1 MSDNSKRFLFGG
13 LLVLAGVIFIL
24 QQLFNWS
31 IGGVFISM
39 LFAAGAF
46 VFLFVYL
53 SDRSKWWA
61 LIPGF
66 TLLGLAAIIATG
78 DLFPRFGGRFGGTI
92 FLGCIALAFILV
104 FITRRDFWWAIIP
117 AGVLTT
123 LAIMTAIPAG
133 NGLFTGGFFFLGIG
147 ATFGVLGLLPVG
159 KKDKWPWIPALIL
172 LVFGSMLTTGALARS
187 QTPFGLVFA
196 GVFLLAGIYLVIRT
210 LVKKE

>member
-1 MSDNSKRFLFGG
+1 MNDNSKRFLFGG

-78 DLFPRFGGRFGGTI
+78 DLFPRFSGRFGGAI
-92 FLGCIALAFILV
+92 FLGCIAMAFILIFV
-104 FITRRDFWWAIIP
+104 TRRDFWWAVIP

-123 LAIMTAIPAG
+123 LAIMTAIPSG

-147 ATFGVLGLLPVG
+147 ATFGLLGLLPVG
-159 KKDKWPWIPALIL
+159 KKDKWPWIPAAICLVLGTLIL
-172 LVFGSMLTTGALARS
+172 IGSGALVNS
-187 QTPFGLVFA
+187 IFGWIWAGLFLV
-196 GVFLLAGIYLVIRT
+196 AGIYLVVRT
-210 LVKKE
+210 LTKKE